1 VTDPMTNLA
10 LPVLIFLTAA
20 VYTAVGQAGAS
31 GYIAA
36 MALLGVPAEVMKPL
50 ALSLNVLVASYA
62 TWRLGRAGW
71 LAWPALWPFLL
82 GSVPLACLG
91 GAVTLPGAFYRMVVG
106 GVLVFAG
113 VRLFRPPAASDQG
126 ELARKPPMA
135 GAVVAGAAIG
145 LLAGL
150 TGIGGGIF
158 LTPLLLFLGW
168 AQPRQ
173 AAGLS
178 APFIL
183 VNSAAALAGN
193 IPSLTNLPPQTPI
206 YAVAALAGAVLGTHM
221 ATRVL
226 SPLAL
231 RRILAVIL
239 LATGVKLMLD

>member
-1 VTDPMTNLA
+1 
-10 LPVLIFLTAA
+10 
-20 VYTAVGQAGAS
+20 
-31 GYIAA
+31 
-36 MALLGVPAEVMKPL
+36 
-50 ALSLNVLVASYA
+50 
-62 TWRLGRAGW
+62 
-71 LAWPALWPFLL
+71 
-82 GSVPLACLG
+82 
-91 GAVTLPGAFYRMVVG
+91 
-106 GVLVFAG
+106 
-113 VRLFRPPAASDQG
+113 
-126 ELARKPPMA
+126 MA